1 MKKAF
6 LGLITIGFLFVS
18 NVVFAQDQSIEDLLD
33 GAMAMQEKGD
43 LKGLESAL
51 SLSSG
56 KLEKETNESNGD
68 FKDKLS
74 SSLGGLKALIP
85 LAGRGLVKKD
95 GLQKIISTVKLL
107 LGANRLSGILGG
119 GNLLGNVAG
128 LKSNLGL
135 MKLGMSAL
143 GGESSNQLGSL
154 ISSAMGGVGQLE
166 KGGIGAKTA
175 EPAVKK
181 QLGGILDFVKKSN
194 LIKPNLA
201 GFEFDSPSFR

>member
-6 LGLITIGFLFVS
+6 LGLITIGFLFVA
-18 NVVFAQDQSIEDLLD
+18 NVVSAQDQSIEDLLD

-43 LKGLESAL
+43 LKGLQSAL
-51 SLSSG
+51 SLSSS
-56 KLEKETNESNGD
+56 KLEKETNESKGD

-85 LAGRGLVKKD
+85 LAGQGLVKKD

-181 QLGGILDFVKKSN
+181 QLGGILDFVKKA
-194 LIKPNLA
+194 I
-201 GFEFDSPSFR
+201 

>member
-181 QLGGILDFVKKSN
+181 QLGGILDFVKKA
-194 LIKPNLA
+194 I
-201 GFEFDSPSFR
+201 